1 MFQPDRFRTG
11 PPVLAVLVLALA
23 CSTTPAPDRARA
35 DGPTLDWAI
44 AIHGG
49 AGSLGSDAP
58 DEVRDGFLKGLETAL
73 AAGRDLLAGGAS
85 SLDAVEQV
93 IVILEDDARF
103 NAGRGAVF
111 NAAGEHEL
119 DASIMDG
126 ATLACGGV
134 AGVRTVKNP
143 IRLARAVMERT
154 RHVLL
159 AGPGAEAFA
168 DEAGVERVE
177 PDYFDTEDRRRSL
190 ERRLEESEK
199 GTVGVVALDRNGNLA
214 AGTSTGGLTAKM
226 DGRVGDSPIIGAGT
240 YADNRRCAVSGTG
253 TGEEYIRHSV
263 AYSIGALMEYRGLS
277 LEAAVD
283 RVIDETLETNVG
295 GVIAMDPQGRIAM
308 RYNTAS
314 MLRGA
319 ADSSGRFEVLIWE
332 SEP

>member
-1 MFQPDRFRTG
+1 MFQIGRFR
-11 PPVLAVLVLALA
+11 PLLCFLVVPALALA
-23 CSTTPAPDRARA
+23 CSAEPVADRSRGDSPA
-35 DGPTLDWAI
+35 LDWSI

-58 DEVRDGFLKGLETAL
+58 DAVRDGYLQGLETAL
-73 AAGRDLLAGGAS
+73 TAGRDLLEGGAS
-85 SLDAVEQV
+85 ALDAVEQV
-93 IVILEDDARF
+93 IAILEDDARF

-111 NAAGEHEL
+111 NAAGGHEL

-126 ATLACGGV
+126 ATLAGGGV

-143 IRLARAVMERT
+143 IRLARAVMEQT

-168 DEAGVERVE
+168 DTVGVERVE
-177 PDYFDTEDRRRSL
+177 PSYFDTDDRRRSL
-190 ERRLEESEK
+190 ERKLEESVK

-226 DGRVGDSPIIGAGT
+226 YGRVGDSPIIGAGT

-253 TGEEYIRHSV
+253 VGEEYIRNSV
-263 AYSIGALMEYRGLS
+263 AYAIGALMEYGGLN
-277 LEAAVD
+277 LAAAVD
-283 RVIDETLETNVG
+283 RVIDETLKPGDG
-295 GVIAMDPQGRIAM
+295 GIIAMDPSGSIAM
-308 RYNTAS
+308 RFNTAS

-319 ADSSGRFEVLIWE
+319 ADSSGRFDVKIWE
-332 SEP
+332 